1 MKPDQNPAVTSF
13 PSVQCDSRRNRPCLS
28 VALFLLIICATT
40 AIDSAA
46 SSAKNL
52 GVVLTGKF
60 VARVEGPRVTG
71 FGMNRDI
78 YIFEMYS
85 PTGSQFVALS
95 DTFLIYQPHLP
106 LGALDYTK
114 LYKLAAVRNDKCDD
128 TLENISRRS
137 VFDSHGHFVET
148 KNELTYA
155 QNSPPSTLPGKTALP
170 CYVVSPVIPPASV
183 LTESASQQ

>member
-13 PSVQCDSRRNRPCLS
+13 PSVQCDSRPCLS

-52 GVVLTGKF
+52 GAVLTGKF

-71 FGMNRDI
+71 FGMNRNI

-95 DTFLIYQPHLP
+95 DIFLIYQPHLP

-155 QNSPPSTLPGKTALP
+155 QNSPPPTLPWKTALP
-170 CYVVSPVIPPASV
+170 CYVVSPVSPPASV
-183 LTESASQQ
+183 LTESTSSQ